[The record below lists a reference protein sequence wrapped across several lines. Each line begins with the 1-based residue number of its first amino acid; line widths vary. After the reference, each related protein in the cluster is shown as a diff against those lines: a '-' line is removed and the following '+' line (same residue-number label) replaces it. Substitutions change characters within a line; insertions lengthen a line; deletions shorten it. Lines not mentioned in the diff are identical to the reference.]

1 MRSFRPLVLTP
12 PAVAASV
19 GMVLA
24 GCGDGGR
31 RDANSA
37 SNTANIA
44 PPAAIDAAESS
55 ARART
60 GAKVPTAKGETV
72 DDYHGTKVSD
82 PFRWLEE
89 GDSDAVKRWTDL
101 QNAATR
107 EHLDG
112 IAGRERLRQT
122 IRGILEVGLVAP
134 PHVVA
139 RRGQSDPKTK
149 GKLERR
155 YFHTKREGG
164 QNQPVLYVRDGVS
177 GEDRVL
183 LDPNAL
189 SSDGTTALDWWH
201 PSEDGALVAWG
212 RSEGGSEEST
222 LYVRDV
228 TTGKDLTDR
237 IPHTRH
243 ASVAWLPGGKRF
255 FYSRYPEPGSV
266 PAGEEKYHSKIY
278 EHVLGRDPKEDKLVF
293 GEGRERTDIP
303 QVSISP
309 NGRWLIVRVHQG
321 WQKSEVYVRDLGRG
335 DKAPWVAVATGIEA
349 LYDPMPLNDVL
360 YMLTNEAAPR
370 FRLVAVDYA
379 RPQREA
385 WKTIVAEA
393 PDVLN
398 DVAVIGSTLVASYM
412 HEAATRLER
421 FDRAGKPR
429 GAIELPTLG
438 TAIVSGAWDD
448 EDAFIGFSSFATPPQ
463 VLRVPLAGAV
473 AARRPASS
481 APAASPPAASQT
493 AASQTAASQTAASAP
508 AAGAAAASVWDQVGA
523 RFAMAGVRVS
533 RLFATSKDGTRI
545 PMFVVEREGTPRNGD
560 NPTILYGYGGFNVN
574 QTPQFS
580 ARSLT
585 TVAEGGVWVTAIL
598 RGGGEFGEDWHRAG
612 MLGNKQ
618 NVFDDFYACAEELV
632 RQKITSP
639 ARLGIMG
646 GSNGGLL
653 VATAITQRP
662 ELFRA
667 AASLVPLTDMLR
679 YQHFRIAKLWV
690 PEYGSS
696 EDPTQFKWLYAYSP
710 YHNVKDGR
718 AYPSV
723 LFTTAE
729 SDTRVDPMH
738 ARKMAARLQAAQAAD
753 GRPVL
758 LRVETKAGHGAGKPV
773 NKLTDELTDELSFLY
788 AELGMKLDAPK

>member
-1 MRSFRPLVLTP
+1 MRSFRPFVLAP
-12 PAVAASV
+12 PAVAAGV
-19 GMVLA
+19 GMA
-24 GCGDGGR
+24 MASCGDGGR
-31 RDANSA
+31 PEPHSA
-37 SNTANIA
+37 SHAASLA
-44 PPAAIDAAESS
+44 PPSPTMPASAATAPGAA
-55 ARART
+55 RRT
-60 GAKVPTAKGETV
+60 KVETLKGDTV
-72 DDYHGTKVSD
+72 DDYHGTKVKD
-82 PFRWLEE
+82 PFRWLEDGE
-89 GDSDAVKRWTDL
+89 SDAVKRWTDL

-107 EHLDG
+107 EHLDA

-139 RRGQSDPKTK
+139 RKGASDPKAA
-149 GKLERR
+149 KLPRR
-155 YFHTKREGG
+155 YFHTKREGA

-183 LDPNAL
+183 IDPNTL

-201 PSEDGALVAWG
+201 PSEDGTLVAWG
-212 RSEGGSEEST
+212 RSDGGSEEST
-222 LYVRDV
+222 LFVRDAS
-228 TTGKDLTDR
+228 TGKDLADR

-309 NGRWLIVRVHQG
+309 NGRWLVVRVHQG
-321 WQKSEVYVRDLGRG
+321 WQKSEVYVRDLTRG
-335 DKAPWVAVATGIEA
+335 EKAPWVPVATGIEA
-349 LYDPMPLNDVL
+349 LYEPMPLNDVL
-360 YMLTNEAAPR
+360 YVLTNEGAPR

-379 RPQREA
+379 RPQRES
-385 WKTIVAEA
+385 WKTIVAEG

-398 DVAVIGSTLVASYM
+398 DVTVVGRNLVASYM
-412 HEAATRLER
+412 HDASTRLEH
-421 FDRAGKPR
+421 FDRSGKSR
-429 GAIELPTLG
+429 GPIELPTLG
-438 TAIVSGAWDD
+438 TAIVTGAWDD
-448 EDAFIGFSSFATPPQ
+448 DDAFIGFSSFATPPQ
-463 VLRVPLAGAV
+463 VLRLPLAAS
-473 AARRPASS
+473 AA
-481 APAASPPAASQT
+481 PPAA
-493 AASQTAASQTAASAP
+493 AP
-508 AAGAAAASVWDQVGA
+508 SVWDQVGA
-523 RFAMAGVRVS
+523 RFAMSGVRVS
-533 RLFATSKDGTRI
+533 RLYATSKDGTRI
-545 PMFVVEREGTPRNGD
+545 PMFVVEREGTTRNGD

-585 TVAEGGVWVTAIL
+585 TVSEGGVWVTAVL

-639 ARLGIMG
+639 SRLGIMG

-653 VATAITQRP
+653 VATAVTQRP

-696 EDPTQFKWLYAYSP
+696 EDPTQFKWLFAYSP

-738 ARKMAARLQAAQAAD
+738 ARKMAARLQEAQGAEA
-753 GRPVL
+753 RPVL

-773 NKLTDELTDELSFLY
+773 SKLTDELTDQLSFLY
-788 AELGMKLDAPK
+788 SELGMKLDAAR